1 MSFIDMFLAP
11 RARETDPDR
20 QGRGVDVTQDAAE
33 PAFSAA
39 ERRRRRAE
47 SEVAV
52 FDAYRRFGIR

>member
-20 QGRGVDVTQDAAE
+20 QGRGVDATQDAAD
-33 PAFSAA
+33 PVSSAA

-47 SEVAV
+47 SEIAV

>member
-1 MSFIDMFLAP
+1 MFLAP

-20 QGRGVDVTQDAAE
+20 QGRGVDATQDAAD
-33 PAFSAA
+33 PVSSAA

-47 SEVAV
+47 SEIAV